1 MFAFLFMFA
10 IIKVNIKEDNMKTTN
25 ALFIILLLSLL
36 YNMSLMQDKIDN
48 LEKKTI
54 KKVNIEYNQK
64 TKENINI

>member
-1 MFAFLFMFA
+1 
-10 IIKVNIKEDNMKTTN
+10 MKTTN